1 MNEFIIKLSLFFL
14 YLLPKIR
21 KKMLLSQ
28 IYFLPS
34 IVSLLWFFSFLL
46 KNKSYRQ
53 GLFCCAEGL
62 SIAFYAVLGTYFYP
76 DVHYDTMVKVESVGI
91 PCGLLFPVFLVSFMY
106 MHYSGKR
113 LGHRFFFLLV
123 IPAIVVGVSI
133 NLLSFLLGFDV
144 AADICRQHMS
154 PEGLTG
160 TFDNEMARIYCLFR
174 YDIFRFFNY
183 VNIITIAIFCFSIMH
198 RQGYRFGDIYR
209 FFFRRKPTTRSRT
222 IAVMYLVELLI
233 LASVLILGRMY
244 ISSNVISGVLLTI
257 ALATVKHII
266 AYLEFYSDDDKMVTL
281 YELSHLTLF
290 YGKIDDRP
298 LAEMTKEENA
308 PAEKSSPE
316 ENNMSE
322 EVNST
327 EDDNTP
333 EEENTSENGNA
344 PEEEEKEEALE
355 VEETHIENLI
365 TMAHIKMD
373 KRIEQFRELMEDK
386 KVWTDE
392 DLTAQTICDMMDIGK
407 TTLSALISQHYDS
420 TFRDLVNQYRI
431 EEAKKFMVEN
441 PKSTQEIV
449 AEHCGFKNAQYFNTQ
464 FKKLVGETPAMWLA
478 SNHTK

>member
-1 MNEFIIKLSLFFL
+1 
-14 YLLPKIR
+14 
-21 KKMLLSQ
+21 MLLSQ

-76 DVHYDTMVKVESVGI
+76 DVHYDTMVKVETVGI

-106 MHYSGKR
+106 MHFSGKR

-123 IPAIVVGVSI
+123 IPAIVVGVTI

-144 AADICRQHMS
+144 AADICRQHMT

-160 TFDNEMARIYCLFR
+160 ALDTEMARIYCLVR

-183 VNIITIAIFCFSIMH
+183 ANIFIIAILCISIMH
-198 RQGYRFGDIYR
+198 RQGYRFGDISR

-222 IAVMYLVELLI
+222 IAVMYMVELLI
-233 LASVLILGRMY
+233 LASVLILGRKY
-244 ISSNVISGVLLTI
+244 ISENVISGVLLTI
-257 ALATVKHII
+257 ALAAVKHII

-290 YGKIDDRP
+290 YGKISDRP
-298 LAEMTKEENA
+298 LEEMTKEESD
-308 PAEKSSPE
+308 PAEA
-316 ENNMSE
+316 
-322 EVNST
+322 
-327 EDDNTP
+327 NTP
-333 EEENTSENGNA
+333 EEKKEVEVVIGGEENTA
-344 PEEEEKEEALE
+344 EEEEKEEALE
-355 VEETHIENLI
+355 IEKTQIETLI
-365 TMAHIKMD
+365 TTAHIKMD

-386 KVWTDE
+386 KIWMDE

-407 TTLSALISQHYDS
+407 TTLSALISQQYDS
-420 TFRDLVNQYRI
+420 TLRDLINQYRI
-431 EEAKKFMVEN
+431 EEAKKFMAEN

-478 SNHTK
+478 TQTKI

>member
-1 MNEFIIKLSLFFL
+1 
-14 YLLPKIR
+14 
-21 KKMLLSQ
+21 MLLSQ

-76 DVHYDTMVKVESVGI
+76 DVHYDTMVKVETVGI

-106 MHYSGKR
+106 MHFSGKR

-123 IPAIVVGVSI
+123 IPAIVVGVTI

-144 AADICRQHMS
+144 AADICRQHMT

-160 TFDNEMARIYCLFR
+160 ALDTEMARIYCLVR

-183 VNIITIAIFCFSIMH
+183 ANIFIIAILCISIMH
-198 RQGYRFGDIYR
+198 RQGYRFGDISR

-222 IAVMYLVELLI
+222 IAVMYMVELLI
-233 LASVLILGRMY
+233 LASVLILGRKY
-244 ISSNVISGVLLTI
+244 ISENVISGVLLTI
-257 ALATVKHII
+257 ALAAVKHII

-290 YGKIDDRP
+290 YGKISDRP
-298 LAEMTKEENA
+298 QEEMTKEESVPAEGNI
-308 PAEKSSPE
+308 PAEKNAPE
-316 ENNMSE
+316 EKE
-322 EVNST
+322 EV
-327 EDDNTP
+327 EVVIGG
-333 EEENTSENGNA
+333 EENT
-344 PEEEEKEEALE
+344 PEEEKEEALE
-355 VEETHIENLI
+355 IEKTHIETLI
-365 TMAHIKMD
+365 TTAHIKMD
-373 KRIEQFRELMEDK
+373 KRIEQLRELMEDK
-386 KVWTDE
+386 KIWMDE
-392 DLTAQTICDMMDIGK
+392 DLTAQTICDMMGIGK
-407 TTLSALISQHYDS
+407 TTLSALISQQYDS
-420 TFRDLVNQYRI
+420 TLRDLINQYRI
-431 EEAKKFMVEN
+431 EEAKKFMAEN

-478 SNHTK
+478 TQTKI

>member
-1 MNEFIIKLSLFFL
+1 
-14 YLLPKIR
+14 
-21 KKMLLSQ
+21 MLLSQ

-76 DVHYDTMVKVESVGI
+76 DVHYDTMVKVETVGI

-106 MHYSGKR
+106 MHFSGKR

-123 IPAIVVGVSI
+123 IPAIVVGVTI

-144 AADICRQHMS
+144 AADICRQHMT

-160 TFDNEMARIYCLFR
+160 ALDTEMARIYCLVR

-183 VNIITIAIFCFSIMH
+183 ANIFIIAILCISIMH
-198 RQGYRFGDIYR
+198 RQGYRFGDISR

-222 IAVMYLVELLI
+222 IAVMYMVELLI
-233 LASVLILGRMY
+233 LASVLILGRKY
-244 ISSNVISGVLLTI
+244 ISENVISGVLLTI
-257 ALATVKHII
+257 ALAAVKHII

-290 YGKIDDRP
+290 YGKISDRP
-298 LAEMTKEENA
+298 LEEITKEENVPA
-308 PAEKSSPE
+308 EGNIPAEK
-316 ENNMSE
+316 
-322 EVNST
+322 
-327 EDDNTP
+327 
-333 EEENTSENGNA
+333 NA
-344 PEEEEKEEALE
+344 PEEKEEALE
-355 VEETHIENLI
+355 IEKTQIETLI
-365 TMAHIKMD
+365 TTAHIKMD

-386 KVWTDE
+386 KIWMDE

-407 TTLSALISQHYDS
+407 TTLSALISQQYDS
-420 TFRDLVNQYRI
+420 TLRDLINQYRI
-431 EEAKKFMVEN
+431 EEAKKFMAEN

-478 SNHTK
+478 TQTKI

>member
-1 MNEFIIKLSLFFL
+1 
-14 YLLPKIR
+14 
-21 KKMLLSQ
+21 MLLSQ

-76 DVHYDTMVKVESVGI
+76 DVHYDTMVKVETVGI

-106 MHYSGKR
+106 MHFSGKR

-123 IPAIVVGVSI
+123 IPAIVVGVTI
-133 NLLSFLLGFDV
+133 NLLSFLLGFDA
-144 AADICRQHMS
+144 AADICRQHMT

-160 TFDNEMARIYCLFR
+160 ALNTEMARIYCLVR

-183 VNIITIAIFCFSIMH
+183 ANIFIIAILCISIMH
-198 RQGYRFGDIYR
+198 RQGYRFGDIFR

-222 IAVMYLVELLI
+222 IAVMYMVELMI
-233 LASVLILGRMY
+233 LASVLILGRKY
-244 ISSNVISGVLLTI
+244 ISENVISGVLLTI
-257 ALATVKHII
+257 ALAAVKHII

-290 YGKIDDRP
+290 YGKISDRP
-298 LAEMTKEENA
+298 LEEMTKEESDPAEGNT
-308 PAEKSSPE
+308 PAEKNAPE
-316 ENNMSE
+316 EKE
-322 EVNST
+322 EV
-327 EDDNTP
+327 EVVIGG
-333 EEENTSENGNA
+333 EENTEE
-344 PEEEEKEEALE
+344 EEEEKEEALE
-355 VEETHIENLI
+355 IEKTHIETLI
-365 TMAHIKMD
+365 TTAHIKMD

-386 KVWTDE
+386 KIWMDE

-407 TTLSALISQHYDS
+407 TTLSALISQQYDS
-420 TFRDLVNQYRI
+420 TLRDLINQYRI
-431 EEAKKFMVEN
+431 EEAKKFMAEN

-478 SNHTK
+478 TQTKI

>member
-1 MNEFIIKLSLFFL
+1 
-14 YLLPKIR
+14 
-21 KKMLLSQ
+21 MLLSQ

-76 DVHYDTMVKVESVGI
+76 DVHYDTMVKVETVGI

-106 MHYSGKR
+106 MHFSGKR

-123 IPAIVVGVSI
+123 IPAIVVGVTI

-144 AADICRQHMS
+144 AADICRQHMT

-160 TFDNEMARIYCLFR
+160 ALDTEMARIYCLVR

-183 VNIITIAIFCFSIMH
+183 ANIFIIGFLCISIMH
-198 RQGYRFGDIYR
+198 RQGYRFGDILR

-222 IAVMYLVELLI
+222 IAVMYMVELLI
-233 LASVLILGRMY
+233 LASVLILGRKY
-244 ISSNVISGVLLTI
+244 ISENVISGVLLTI
-257 ALATVKHII
+257 ALAAVKHII

-290 YGKIDDRP
+290 YGKISDRP
-298 LAEMTKEENA
+298 LEEMTKEENV
-308 PAEKSSPE
+308 PAEKSIPAE
-316 ENNMSE
+316 A
-322 EVNST
+322 
-327 EDDNTP
+327 NTP
-333 EEENTSENGNA
+333 EEKKEVEVVIGGEENTASSASLAAEKA
-344 PEEEEKEEALE
+344 AVEDDEEEEKEEALKIE
-355 VEETHIENLI
+355 KTHIETLI
-365 TMAHIKMD
+365 TTAHIKMD

-386 KVWTDE
+386 KIWMDE

-407 TTLSALISQHYDS
+407 TTLSALISQQYDS
-420 TFRDLVNQYRI
+420 TLRDLINQYRI
-431 EEAKKFMVEN
+431 EEAKKFMAEN

-478 SNHTK
+478 TQTKI

>member
-1 MNEFIIKLSLFFL
+1 
-14 YLLPKIR
+14 
-21 KKMLLSQ
+21 MLLSQ

-76 DVHYDTMVKVESVGI
+76 DVHYDTMVKVETVGI
-91 PCGLLFPVFLVSFMY
+91 PCGLLFPVFLVSFMF
-106 MHYSGKR
+106 MHFSGKR

-123 IPAIVVGVSI
+123 IPAIVVGVTI

-144 AADICRQHMS
+144 AADICRQHMT

-160 TFDNEMARIYCLFR
+160 ALDTEMARIYCLVR

-183 VNIITIAIFCFSIMH
+183 ANIFIIAILCISIMH
-198 RQGYRFGDIYR
+198 RQGYRFGDISR

-222 IAVMYLVELLI
+222 IAVMYMVELLI
-233 LASVLILGRMY
+233 LASVLILGRKY
-244 ISSNVISGVLLTI
+244 ISENVISGVLLTI
-257 ALATVKHII
+257 ALAAVKHII

-290 YGKIDDRP
+290 YGKISDRP
-298 LAEMTKEENA
+298 LEEMTKEENVPA
-308 PAEKSSPE
+308 EGNIPAEKNAPE
-316 ENNMSE
+316 EKEEE
-322 EVNST
+322 EVVIGG
-327 EDDNTP
+327 
-333 EEENTSENGNA
+333 EENT
-344 PEEEEKEEALE
+344 PEEEKEEALE
-355 VEETHIENLI
+355 IEKTHIETLI
-365 TMAHIKMD
+365 TTAHIKMD

-386 KVWTDE
+386 KIWMDE

-407 TTLSALISQHYDS
+407 TTLSALIGQQYDS
-420 TFRDLVNQYRI
+420 TLRDLINQYRI
-431 EEAKKFMVEN
+431 EEAKKFMAEN

-478 SNHTK
+478 TQTKI